1 MTKSILYTLIA
12 SLNLTV
18 AFYGCS
24 GSTKQLMVNGMICPE
39 GHSEARAKAD
49 FTACRYYDLKDA
61 DKASTATITVECK
74 ECLEK
79 KGYTIVK

>member
-1 MTKSILYTLIA
+1 MTKSLTFAGFATAMLLLTL
-12 SLNLTV
+12 S
-18 AFYGCS
+18 GCAN
-24 GSTKQLMVNGMICPE
+24 KQLTINGMICPE

-61 DKASTATITVECK
+61 DKASTANITVECK